1 MLLFD
6 MRGHR
11 KWHRYQIRAWHPWS
25 LNHSRQLPIS
35 ILLMQEKQSCA
46 AWAPTSPHLYLLLKA
61 SLTDSKDLCKSA
73 TGLFSKPSIFSCGV
87 ACLVSKNILKLYLK
101 WHQKENSPT
110 FVYSLS
116 TCLRQSVF
124 AERGG
129 GRGGVLFYEQSSS
142 FPCRTKPPSATE
154 MEGEMLSQERRWAE
168 SQQETHDLESR
179 HWREAATV
187 PIPEAWDTK
196 EMRKTSRN
204 HLTLKGPP
212 WRREAERHRAVGL

>member
-25 LNHSRQLPIS
+25 LNHSQQPPIS
-35 ILLMQEKQSCA
+35 RLLMQEKQSCA

-124 AERGG
+124 AERGREEEVFSFMNSLLVSRVGQSLPQLLKCKERCWAKKDAEQRASRRPMTLSLGIG
-129 GRGGVLFYEQSSS
+129 GRQPR
-142 FPCRTKPPSATE
+142 FP
-154 MEGEMLSQERRWAE
+154 SQRLGTQRRWEKPAG
-168 SQQETHDLESR
+168 T
-179 HWREAATV
+179 
-187 PIPEAWDTK
+187 
-196 EMRKTSRN
+196 TS
-204 HLTLKGPP
+204 H
-212 WRREAERHRAVGL
+212 